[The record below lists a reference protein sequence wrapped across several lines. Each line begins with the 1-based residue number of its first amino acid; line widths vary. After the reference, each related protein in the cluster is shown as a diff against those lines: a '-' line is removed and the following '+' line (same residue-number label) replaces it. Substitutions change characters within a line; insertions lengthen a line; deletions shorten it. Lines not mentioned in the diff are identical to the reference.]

1 MKDFGASE
9 SNVSPS
15 DIHKKRDKRTE
26 RKTLKWILSV
36 ARPEIPTVLFI
47 IFGEGLWA
55 VFGTVTA
62 LFSREIINGAT
73 RGDRDHMF
81 LFLIIYLV
89 VALSLLAVHG
99 IMNYTTE
106 RCKGRLEI
114 LFRSRVFDKML
125 SRRYAELR
133 EHHTGDLVNRLSG
146 DVGVISDAAATII
159 PNVVM
164 MSVRLICAMIVLIR
178 LNWRFALVFSIGGV
192 LIFLFARLFK
202 GMVQEYHKAMQQADG
217 RTRSFWQEIFEN
229 LMVVKS
235 FAGEQKAE
243 EKASALMNEHYKLRM
258 KRSLIGTFS
267 MVGTRVVVRMGHL
280 FAIGYGAYC
289 LLSGTMDFGTLTALN
304 QLVGQV
310 QQPFANMTG
319 IMPRYYSALSSA
331 ERLMEIENLPEDT
344 VGTPVNAAET
354 YRKMQ
359 NIDVQDITFRYDEDK
374 TVLEN
379 CSCVIQKGDFV
390 SITGM
395 SGIGKSTLFKV
406 LLDIYPFEAGE
417 AVLCTSEGRLPLTG
431 STRTLFAYVPQ
442 GNMLF
447 SGSLRDNLLF
457 MAHENVSDEQIRKAL
472 ECACAAEFVDAL
484 PEKLDTVIGE
494 NGVGLSEGQI
504 QRLSFA
510 RALLSEAPILLLD
523 EATSA
528 LDEATEAKLLTN
540 LKALD
545 NRTCIIVTHKKAALA
560 VCNRHFVIKD
570 KKIVE
575 PENGLVGEVRV

>member
-1 MKDFGASE
+1 MKDFGAPDRDL
-9 SNVSPS
+9 SPS
-15 DIHKKRDKRTE
+15 DIQKKRDKKSE
-26 RKTLKWILSV
+26 KKTLNWILSV
-36 ARPEIPTVLFI
+36 ARPEIPTVLLI
-47 IFGEGLWA
+47 ILGEGLWA

-73 RGDRDHMF
+73 RGDKEHMF

-89 VALSLLAVHG
+89 VALSLLGVHG
-99 IMNYTTE
+99 LMTYVTE

-125 SRRYAELR
+125 TRRYADLR

-164 MSVRLICAMIVLIR
+164 MSVRLLCAMIVLVR
-178 LNWRFALVFSIGGV
+178 LNWRFALVFGIGGI

-202 GMVQEYHKAMQQADG
+202 GMVQKYHKAMQQADG
-217 RTRSFWQEIFEN
+217 RMRSFWQEIFEN

-235 FAGEQKAE
+235 FVGEKKAE
-243 EKASALMNEHYKLRM
+243 EKSELLMNEHYKLRM

-267 MVGTRVVVRMGHL
+267 SIGTRVVVRMGHL

-289 LLSGTMDFGTLTALN
+289 LLRGTMDFGTLTALN

-319 IMPRYYSALSSA
+319 IMPRYYAALSSA
-331 ERLMEIENLPEDT
+331 ERLMELEELPEDT
-344 VGTPVNAAET
+344 VGTTVDAAKT
-354 YRKMQ
+354 YEKLKRLAVR
-359 NIDVQDITFRYDEDK
+359 NVTFRYDEDK
-374 TVLEN
+374 TILEN
-379 CSCVIQKGDFV
+379 CSCVINKGDFV

-406 LLDIYPFEAGE
+406 LLDIYPTESGE
-417 AVLCTSEGRLPLTG
+417 AAVVTADGELPLNG

-457 MAHENVSDEQIRKAL
+457 MAHESVSDEQIEAAL
-472 ECACAAEFVDAL
+472 ACACAADFVNAL

-510 RALLSEAPILLLD
+510 RALLSGAPVLLLD

-570 KKIVE
+570 KKIAE
-575 PENGLVGEVRV
+575 PDAAAGIPV

>member
-164 MSVRLICAMIVLIR
+164 MSVRLICAMIVLVR

-258 KRSLIGTFS
+258 KRSFIGTLS

-289 LLSGTMDFGTLTALN
+289 LFSGTMDFGTLTALN

-344 VGTPVNAAET
+344 VGTTVNAAET

-359 NIDVQDITFRYDEDK
+359 SIDVQDITFRYDEDK

>member
-1 MKDFGASE
+1 MKDFGAPDRDL
-9 SNVSPS
+9 SPS
-15 DIHKKRDKRTE
+15 DIQKKRDKKSE
-26 RKTLKWILSV
+26 KKTLNWILSV
-36 ARPEIPTVLFI
+36 ARPEIPTVLLI
-47 IFGEGLWA
+47 ILGEGLWA

-73 RGDRDHMF
+73 RGDKEHMF

-89 VALSLLAVHG
+89 VALSLLGVHG
-99 IMNYTTE
+99 LMTYVTE

-125 SRRYAELR
+125 TRRYADLR

-164 MSVRLICAMIVLIR
+164 MSVRLLCAMIVLVR
-178 LNWRFALVFSIGGV
+178 LNWRFALVFGIGGI

-202 GMVQEYHKAMQQADG
+202 GMVQKYHKAMQQADG
-217 RTRSFWQEIFEN
+217 RMRSFWQEIFEN

-235 FAGEQKAE
+235 FAGEKKAE
-243 EKASALMNEHYKLRM
+243 EKSELLMNEHYKLRM

-267 MVGTRVVVRMGHL
+267 SIGTRVVVRMGHL

-289 LLSGTMDFGTLTALN
+289 LLRGTMDFGTLTALN

-319 IMPRYYSALSSA
+319 IMPRYYAALSSA
-331 ERLMEIENLPEDT
+331 ERLMELEELPEDT
-344 VGTPVNAAET
+344 VGTTVDAAKT
-354 YRKMQ
+354 YEKLKRLAVR
-359 NIDVQDITFRYDEDK
+359 NVTFRYDEDK
-374 TVLEN
+374 TILEN
-379 CSCVIQKGDFV
+379 CSCVINKGDFV

-406 LLDIYPFEAGE
+406 LLDIYPTESGE
-417 AVLCTSEGRLPLTG
+417 AAVVTADGELPLNG

-457 MAHENVSDEQIRKAL
+457 MAHESVSDEQIEAAL
-472 ECACAAEFVDAL
+472 ACACAADFVNAL

-510 RALLSEAPILLLD
+510 RALLSGAPVLLLD

-570 KKIVE
+570 KKIAE
-575 PENGLVGEVRV
+575 PDAAAGIPV

>member
-164 MSVRLICAMIVLIR
+164 MSVRLICAMIVLVR
-178 LNWRFALVFSIGGV
+178 LNWRFALVFSVGGI

-289 LLSGTMDFGTLTALN
+289 LFSGTMDFGTLTALN

-344 VGTPVNAAET
+344 VGTTVNAAET

-359 NIDVQDITFRYDEDK
+359 SIDVQDITFRYDEDK

-472 ECACAAEFVDAL
+472 ECACAAE
-484 PEKLDTVIGE
+484 KLDTVIGE

>member
-289 LLSGTMDFGTLTALN
+289 LFSGTMDFGTLTALN

-575 PENGLVGEVRV
+575 PENGLVGEIRV

>member
-47 IFGEGLWA
+47 ILGEGLWA

-164 MSVRLICAMIVLIR
+164 MSVRLICAMIVLVR

-344 VGTPVNAAET
+344 VGTTVNAAET

-359 NIDVQDITFRYDEDK
+359 SIDVQDITFRYDEDK

-575 PENGLVGEVRV
+575 PENGLVGEIRV

>member
-1 MKDFGASE
+1 MKDFGAPDRDL
-9 SNVSPS
+9 SPS
-15 DIHKKRDKRTE
+15 DIQKKRDKKSE
-26 RKTLKWILSV
+26 KKTLNWILSV
-36 ARPEIPTVLFI
+36 ARPEIPTVLLI
-47 IFGEGLWA
+47 ILGEGLWA

-73 RGDRDHMF
+73 RGDKEHMF

-89 VALSLLAVHG
+89 VALSLLGVHG
-99 IMNYTTE
+99 LMTYVTE

-125 SRRYAELR
+125 TRRYADLR

-164 MSVRLICAMIVLIR
+164 MSVRLLCAMIVLVR
-178 LNWRFALVFSIGGV
+178 LNWRFALVFGIGGI

-202 GMVQEYHKAMQQADG
+202 GMVQKYHKAMQQADG
-217 RTRSFWQEIFEN
+217 RMRSFWQEIFEN

-235 FAGEQKAE
+235 FAGEKKAE
-243 EKASALMNEHYKLRM
+243 EKSELLMNEHYKLRM

-267 MVGTRVVVRMGHL
+267 SIGTRVVVRMGHL

-289 LLSGTMDFGTLTALN
+289 LLRGTMDFGTLTALN
-304 QLVGQV
+304 QLAGQV

-319 IMPRYYSALSSA
+319 IMPRYYAALSSA
-331 ERLMEIENLPEDT
+331 ERLMELEELPEDT
-344 VGTPVNAAET
+344 VGTTVDAAKT
-354 YRKMQ
+354 YERLKRLAVR
-359 NIDVQDITFRYDEDK
+359 NVTFRYDEDK
-374 TVLEN
+374 TILEN
-379 CSCVIQKGDFV
+379 CSCVINKGDFV

-406 LLDIYPFEAGE
+406 LLDIYPTESGE
-417 AVLCTSEGRLPLTG
+417 AAAVTADGELPLNG

-457 MAHENVSDEQIRKAL
+457 MAHESVSDEQIEAAL
-472 ECACAAEFVDAL
+472 ACACAADFVNAL

-510 RALLSEAPILLLD
+510 RALLSGAPVLLLD

-570 KKIVE
+570 KKIAE
-575 PENGLVGEVRV
+575 PDAAAGIPV

>member
-47 IFGEGLWA
+47 ILGEGLWA

-310 QQPFANMTG
+310 QQP
-319 IMPRYYSALSSA
+319 ALCRA
-331 ERLMEIENLPEDT
+331 TTRRFRRL
-344 VGTPVNAAET
+344 
-354 YRKMQ
+354 
-359 NIDVQDITFRYDEDK
+359 
-374 TVLEN
+374 
-379 CSCVIQKGDFV
+379 
-390 SITGM
+390 
-395 SGIGKSTLFKV
+395 
-406 LLDIYPFEAGE
+406 
-417 AVLCTSEGRLPLTG
+417 
-431 STRTLFAYVPQ
+431 
-442 GNMLF
+442 
-447 SGSLRDNLLF
+447 
-457 MAHENVSDEQIRKAL
+457 
-472 ECACAAEFVDAL
+472 
-484 PEKLDTVIGE
+484 
-494 NGVGLSEGQI
+494 
-504 QRLSFA
+504 
-510 RALLSEAPILLLD
+510 
-523 EATSA
+523 
-528 LDEATEAKLLTN
+528 
-540 LKALD
+540 
-545 NRTCIIVTHKKAALA
+545 
-560 VCNRHFVIKD
+560 
-570 KKIVE
+570 
-575 PENGLVGEVRV
+575 NGLWRSKTCQRTRSVRR

>member
-164 MSVRLICAMIVLIR
+164 MSVRLICAMIVLVR
-178 LNWRFALVFSIGGV
+178 LNWRFALVFSVGGI

-570 KKIVE
+570 KKFVE

>member
-47 IFGEGLWA
+47 ILGEGLWA

-164 MSVRLICAMIVLIR
+164 MSVRLICAMIVLVR

-258 KRSLIGTFS
+258 KRSFIGTLS

-289 LLSGTMDFGTLTALN
+289 LFSGTMDFGTLTALN

-344 VGTPVNAAET
+344 VGTTVNAAET

-359 NIDVQDITFRYDEDK
+359 SIDVQDITFRYDEDK

>member
-1 MKDFGASE
+1 MKDFGAPDRDL
-9 SNVSPS
+9 SPS
-15 DIHKKRDKRTE
+15 DIQKKRDKKSE
-26 RKTLKWILSV
+26 KKTLNWILSV

-47 IFGEGLWA
+47 ILGEGLWA

-73 RGDRDHMF
+73 RGDKEHMF

-89 VALSLLAVHG
+89 VALSLLGVHG
-99 IMNYTTE
+99 LMTYVTE

-125 SRRYAELR
+125 TRRYADLR

-164 MSVRLICAMIVLIR
+164 MSVRLLCAMIVLVR
-178 LNWRFALVFSIGGV
+178 LNWRFALVFGIGGI

-202 GMVQEYHKAMQQADG
+202 GMVQKYHKAMQQADG
-217 RTRSFWQEIFEN
+217 RMRSFWQEIFEN

-235 FAGEQKAE
+235 FAGEKKAE
-243 EKASALMNEHYKLRM
+243 EKSELLMNEHYKLRM

-267 MVGTRVVVRMGHL
+267 SIGTRVVVRMGHL

-289 LLSGTMDFGTLTALN
+289 LLRGTMDFGTLTALN

-319 IMPRYYSALSSA
+319 IMPRYYAALSSA
-331 ERLMEIENLPEDT
+331 ERLMELEELPEDT
-344 VGTPVNAAET
+344 VGTTVDAAKT
-354 YRKMQ
+354 YEKLKRLAVR
-359 NIDVQDITFRYDEDK
+359 NVTFRYDEDK
-374 TVLEN
+374 TILEN
-379 CSCVIQKGDFV
+379 CSCVINKGDFV

-406 LLDIYPFEAGE
+406 LLDIYPTESGE
-417 AVLCTSEGRLPLTG
+417 AAVVTADGELPLNG

-457 MAHENVSDEQIRKAL
+457 MAHESVSDEQIEAAL
-472 ECACAAEFVDAL
+472 ACACAADFVNAL

-510 RALLSEAPILLLD
+510 RALLSGAPVLLLD

-570 KKIVE
+570 KKIAE
-575 PENGLVGEVRV
+575 PDAAAGIPV

>member
-570 KKIVE
+570 KKFVE